1 MRLNLVDD
9 RKGKPPLPSPA
20 PDTSSAAERR
30 RIARVV
36 HDDRGNAKVE
46 WQSAPADYERTTLA
60 IDEAPVTRKPEEG
73 YNPYGGTQAR
83 LRSKER
89 RPPSGKRDLHKLSE
103 WIKKMR
109 ELEERKK
116 RGDGED

>member
-1 MRLNLVDD
+1 MQLNLVDD
-9 RKGKPPLPSPA
+9 RKGKPPLPPPA
-20 PDTSSAAERR
+20 PAGSSAAERR

-46 WQSAPADYERTTLA
+46 WQAAPADYERTTLEL
-60 IDEAPVTRKPEEG
+60 DNGSLTRKPDEG
-73 YNPYGGTQAR
+73 YNPYGRSNAR
-83 LRSKER
+83 PKGKER
-89 RPPSGKRDLHKLSE
+89 TPPSPKRDLRKLSD

-116 RGDGED
+116 RGED

>member
-1 MRLNLVDD
+1 VAD
-9 RKGKPPLPSPA
+9 RKGKPPLHPPA
-20 PDTSSAAERR
+20 PSTSSAAERR

-46 WQSAPADYERTTLA
+46 WENAPADYERTTLA
-60 IDEAPVTRKPEEG
+60 IDDAPLTRKPDEG
-73 YNPYGGTQAR
+73 YNPYGGHSPAR
-83 LRSKER
+83 PKER
-89 RPPSGKRDLHKLSE
+89 PPPNSKRDLRKLSD

-116 RGDGED
+116 RGESED